1 MDKLSNDIDRVN
13 ERLARA
19 YEEHSSGEKN
29 CYTCKQSIINHAQ
42 TGCKKSVM
50 DVCGNTT
57 VPYGAVRWQ
66 HWEAKPDKA
75 VSNDEEYTCVDKQ
88 PDNTLVLHYEFKP
101 CPFCGEP
108 AILKIDKCTIKVT
121 CAKCSYEMQ
130 ASFTG
135 HGYPEPNKII
145 EVLTDLSN
153 RWNARA

>member
-13 ERLARA
+13 ERIARA

-66 HWEAKPDKA
+66 HWEAKPDK
-75 VSNDEEYTCVDKQ
+75 VDKQ

-101 CPFCGEP
+101 CPCCGGKPDFYE
-108 AILKIDKCTIKVT
+108 DKQLGCHYIQCGSCLIRITDYKAATV
-121 CAKCSYEMQ
+121 
-130 ASFTG
+130 FTA
-135 HGYPEPNKII
+135 
-145 EVLTDLSN
+145 VSQLSN
-153 RWNARA
+153 RWNTRV